1 MIRVSAAEIA
11 RRYVEGN
18 ASERKAIDH
27 HLEQRREAE
36 RRDQS

>member
-11 RRYVEGN
+11 RRYAAGD
-18 ASERKAIDH
+18 AFTRKAIDQ

-36 RRDQS
+36 RDQR